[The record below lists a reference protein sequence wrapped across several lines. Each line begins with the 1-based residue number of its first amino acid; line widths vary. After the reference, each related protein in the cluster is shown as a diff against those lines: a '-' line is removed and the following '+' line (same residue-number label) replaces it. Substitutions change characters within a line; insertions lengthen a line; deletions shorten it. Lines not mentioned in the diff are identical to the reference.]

1 LIAHDGIQVE
11 SPSVSKSRIGVSQNS
26 QKPQS
31 TVRASPTMD
40 LASHSAFVT
49 DSGLGADRSADAVVR
64 RSLERTL
71 HVLNELRNHLHALG
85 RDCST
90 VARLLSG
97 TWAELE
103 VAQGKVEVYT
113 HRLYLSLKDL
123 NDSQVEQ
130 FCAMPSTAEGLNRL
144 QRELQQAADL
154 L

>member
-1 LIAHDGIQVE
+1 
-11 SPSVSKSRIGVSQNS
+11 
-26 QKPQS
+26 
-31 TVRASPTMD
+31 MD

-49 DSGLGADRSADAVVR
+49 DSGLGADHAADAVVR

-90 VARLLSG
+90 VARLLSD

-113 HRLYLSLKDL
+113 HRLCLSLKEL
-123 NDSQVEQ
+123 NESQMEQ
-130 FCAMPSTAEGLNRL
+130 FCAMPTTVEGLTRL
-144 QRELQQAADL
+144 QRELHQAAEL